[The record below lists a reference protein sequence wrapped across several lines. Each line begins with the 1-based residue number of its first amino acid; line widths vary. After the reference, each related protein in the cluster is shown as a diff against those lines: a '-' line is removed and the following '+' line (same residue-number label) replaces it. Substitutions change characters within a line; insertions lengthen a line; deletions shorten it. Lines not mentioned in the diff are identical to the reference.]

1 MSFGITFYLGLNM
14 THPHAEILRAIADGV
29 PLSEFEGRIVNKD
42 PDCFDLPF
50 EEVGKVLLLGMFTDT
65 NMIEVRRKQRTHVV
79 NGFTVPAPMDK
90 EPSTGDFYFTPNPY
104 VEDYCT
110 KNTWADFKCE
120 KLWLKRGLCFA
131 TKEAAIANAK
141 AMLKINPEAA

>member
-29 PLSEFEGRIVNKD
+29 PLSEFELTCHPNEKD
-42 PDCFDLPF
+42 VWDNMGNGTKWGSWIHNP
-50 EEVGKVLLLGMFTDT
+50 EEWL
-65 NMIEVRRKQRTHVV
+65 VRRKPRTHVV

-90 EPSTGDFYFTPNPY
+90 ALDVEHDYFLPALNSSVYFTAHAWCGTGS
-104 VEDYCT
+104 DLLC
-110 KNTWADFKCE
+110 FG
-120 KLWLKRGLCFA
+120 RGLCFA

-141 AMLKINPEAA
+141 AMLGIDPEAA

>member
-1 MSFGITFYLGLNM
+1 MEQ
-14 THPHAEILRAIADGV
+14 HPHAEILRAIADGV

-65 NMIEVRRKQRTHVV
+65 NMIEVRRKPRTHVV

-90 EPSTGDFYFTPNPY
+90 EPSMNDDYFTPFFQNDSFAQKFGWFDDC
-104 VEDYCT
+104 EDR
-110 KNTWADFKCE
+110 NFF
-120 KLWLKRGLCFA
+120 KRGLCFA

>member
-29 PLSEFEGRIVNKD
+29 PLSEFELTCHPNEKD
-42 PDCFDLPF
+42 VWDNMGNGTKWGSWIHNP
-50 EEVGKVLLLGMFTDT
+50 EEWL
-65 NMIEVRRKQRTHVV
+65 VRRKQRTHVV

-90 EPSTGDFYFTPNPY
+90 EPEQESLYYMASPQDLEFSRADMWFG
-104 VEDYCT
+104 
-110 KNTWADFKCE
+110 KNYE
-120 KLWLKRGLCFA
+120 KRSFARGLCFA

-141 AMLKINPEAA
+141 AMLKIDPEAA